1 MSCKVLKHLYN
12 IRNFLEKETSTKLSG
27 TEKRKPNLH
36 DPNNKN
42 WQLSPDRPE
51 AERPADSHLA
61 ND

>member
-42 WQLSPDRPE
+42 
-51 AERPADSHLA
+51 
-61 ND
+61 